1 MPESFSVKAILSAAD
16 RGFSS
21 TFKNAISTADSLTS
35 RIKSGLGFGI
45 LTGIGQQAFSTI
57 SSSVQGVIGDL
68 NSSNA
73 AWKTFQGNMK
83 MVGKSTED
91 IAAVKSELQDFATKT
106 IYSASDMATTYSQLE
121 AVGIKSTNKLVKGF
135 GGLAAAAE
143 NPQQAMKTLSQQ
155 ATQMAAKPIVAW
167 ADFKLMLEQTPAGIS
182 AIAKE
187 MGKTTAKLVQDVQ
200 AGKIKTEDFF
210 DAISKV
216 GTNDAFTK
224 LATEYKTV
232 DQAADGLKET
242 LSVKLAPA
250 FDQISKIGIDSISGI
265 INKMDSVDPSGLADK
280 VMTVVTTIEPYWNSL
295 SKTVGKVS
303 KSVGGA
309 VGAIGNAFGELAK
322 NKNTISTFS
331 TVVDTAGNVLVTFFG
346 LIEDNADTI
355 VAITPYVAGLGLAF
369 KGYKILNTIAPGV
382 MNFASSIAKLAAQKL
397 AQLAFNLTTTA
408 TAQTAVGT
416 ACATSVQSMLASAAA
431 FLAIGTGVA
440 LAAAGI
446 SLLVFSAIQLVNAGP
461 VAAVA
466 VAGLALAIA
475 GLAAGA
481 AILGPTLT
489 AGAVGFVAF
498 GGAIAL
504 VGAGALMASGAL
516 AVVAAV
522 LPTVS
527 KYGVSG
533 ATAIGALSVAMLG
546 FSAGAIAA
554 GAGAAVLAVALLPLS
569 LSLVVLTAG
578 MVALA
583 LGLVGVNASMKSIA
597 KNAKATEKSLKS
609 MKSSINFVNS
619 ALEGL
624 GSLAK
629 SAIKSFL
636 GSFSNAESKAVN
648 AGKNI
653 GTGITNGV
661 QAGTIAMVVIANGTV
676 NQTIAILN
684 QAQNGAYQSGIFI
697 GVGLANGM
705 QSQLS
710 RVRSIASQLA
720 SEAEKAIRAKA
731 KIHSPSRVSTKLG
744 MFWGGGY
751 ANGISLMKEKV
762 NKASKKL
769 VNIITPNSPK
779 LAFNSEY
786 SNKLSNDYTYNRNI
800 KYVVEVPLYVDGR
813 EFAKATAEFT
823 QEELDK
829 KEKLKKLLKGV
840 K

>member
-1 MPESFSVKAILSAAD
+1 MPESFSVKAILSATD

-21 TFKNAISTADSLTS
+21 TFKNAISTTDTLTS
-35 RIKSGLGFGI
+35 RIKSGLGFGV

-73 AWKTFQGNMK
+73 AWKTFQGNME

-155 ATQMAAKPIVAW
+155 ATQMAAKPTVAW
-167 ADFKLMLEQTPAGIS
+167 EDFKLMLEQTPAGIS

-187 MGKTTAKLVQDVQ
+187 MGKTTAELVQDVQ

-346 LIEDNADTI
+346 FIEDNADTI

-416 ACATSVQSMLASAAA
+416 ACTTSVQSMLASAAA

-461 VAAVA
+461 MAAV
-466 VAGLALAIA
+466 ALAIA
-475 GLAAGA
+475 GLAVGA
-481 AILGPTLT
+481 SLLGQTLT
-489 AGAVGFVAF
+489 AGAVGFIAF

-516 AVVAAV
+516 AIIAAV

-533 ATAIGALSVAMLG
+533 ATAIGALSLAMLG

-569 LSLVVLTAG
+569 LSLVVLAAG

-661 QAGTIAMVVIANGTV
+661 QAGTVAMVVIANGTV

-684 QAQNGAYQSGIFI
+684 QAQNGAYQAGAFI
-697 GVGLANGM
+697 GIGLANGM

-710 RVRSIASQLA
+710 RVRSTASQLA
-720 SEAEKAIRAKA
+720 NEAEKAIRAKA

-769 VNIITPNSPK
+769 VNIITPNNPK